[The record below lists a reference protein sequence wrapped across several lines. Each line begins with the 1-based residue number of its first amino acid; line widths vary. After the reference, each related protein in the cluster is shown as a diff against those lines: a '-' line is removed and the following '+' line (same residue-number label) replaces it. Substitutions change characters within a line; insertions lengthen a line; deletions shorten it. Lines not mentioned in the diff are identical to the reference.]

1 MNRRNPPSLRRRA
14 ILARWSLVLA
24 WMGVIFALSSI
35 PGSRVPGR
43 FGNAAHVA
51 EYAVLGLLLV
61 FALYPGTVDL
71 RIIAVAVAIASLYG
85 ITDELHQFYVPG
97 RVPDLADW
105 GRDTLGAC
113 AGAVAAALAVR
124 AATASRSAGRR

>member
-1 MNRRNPPSLRRRA
+1 MTRGEAAGSRRRTTVV
-14 ILARWSLVLA
+14 RWTLVLV

-43 FGNAAHVA
+43 FGNAAHVL

-61 FALYPGTVDL
+61 FALHRGRVDL
-71 RIIAVAVAIASLYG
+71 RVVALAVAIASLYG
-85 ITDELHQFYVPG
+85 ITDEIHQYFVPG
-97 RVPDLADW
+97 RMPDPADW

-113 AGAVAAALAVR
+113 AGAAAAALAVR
-124 AATASRSAGRR
+124 NHRRIPFSR